1 MCLWVD
7 AWSPSDFNWHGANLQ
22 LARQGG
28 IIVVNGDTQISLTNG
43 YFDIPFTIT
52 GLETATSYE
61 LHMWVSGYEFTVE
74 EDKPWEHKITAQ
86 ATGVSLELIPYSGSI
101 TGRITRPDGVLNK
114 NVVVTV
120 KSMWGCGEGG
130 EIDPVNPGDDGS
142 YSVTGLGTGDYLVIV
157 NEVTGDPPMP
167 TGNVAM
173 ESEMVFVANGDTT
186 TLNIDLS
193 APLTVTGTITD
204 NEGILAGHNVVAV
217 AVPIQFAMGDD
228 IEAGM
233 IMAPVDTDNNTFEL
247 KVAPGTYII
256 TLESEDVDFACDQL
270 FKVVSED
277 TDVALTVEEGNTAT
291 VTVNFSEPVTK
302 PDGEPCAW
310 LGGIQL
316 FKGEQPVGEWTGV
329 VVGTSDWDDEDIEL
343 ENGATSA
350 AIPFENLLDGEY
362 TVRFF
367 SEEFIMGSVNLTVAG
382 TDVNATM
389 TLKKGAT
396 IQGKVVDAD
405 TGTKI
410 TDAIVQCEAIPHKE
424 GSFKSTEWAGPE
436 GAFDENGVFHLRN
449 LPEGT
454 YLLKVTYEGS
464 DSSTLNYAATS
475 MYGITLTGTGTT
487 DVGTIKLKKG
497 SIISGRVTNSSGE
510 GLPNIPVEAEYMDS
524 KYGSILLEAKT
535 DPEGYYTI
543 KGVDPD
549 VAYYEVDAGTRPDP
563 WEMMMQPCG
572 YGEEMKLNIT
582 PGSENVDF
590 VLYETTA
597 SLEGTITKPAGSSTA
612 FAPPFNDEGMDLP
625 VAFIVMQKKGVP
637 ASDPMD
643 GIEAMSNPSEGDS
656 TTYLVD
662 NLVPGTYK
670 VSVYSN
676 GLCTYVKNNLEI
688 QAGSNTLDITLTE
701 GATVSG
707 TVTKPDGT
715 HPTTTDIEEVVAMN
729 ADQELVFGTF
739 TKDPAT
745 GEILSY
751 EIKGLEVGATYHVA
765 LCSPG
770 EEGPG
775 DIYVQADTVTPN
787 AATDSFTLNAVMA
800 ETAPT
805 FMMTATKDGS
815 EVNVSI
821 FSTAHL
827 MDATADDMIDITTGY
842 GTVSDK
848 LLSPDKM
855 MTSFTYT
862 PVQGESSFG
871 FTITAHYG
879 ADYTQAQESY
889 IIDLTVD
896 GANQGLVNTFM
907 GGKVNMGGGDA
918 SGVCFEPGDI
928 EDNGDGKTVVDVTKA
943 EVGAGSE
950 SAAES
955 IFAAGVIIAPEATD
969 ALPSWATAVS
979 RQYDFSI
986 GADAIADGQSVTV
999 TLQYTDG
1006 ADTDNL
1012 HVLHYTSGAWQVE
1025 ATSKS
1030 IDTENKTITVDV
1042 TSLSP
1047 FVAVEGTVPDD
1058 DDSGSTPLYS
1068 GGSSGGGCFVE
1079 TACSTGGIAG
1089 MLLPLLFMIPLVK
1102 TRRRK

>member
-1 MCLWVD
+1 
-7 AWSPSDFNWHGANLQ
+7 
-22 LARQGG
+22 
-28 IIVVNGDTQISLTNG
+28 
-43 YFDIPFTIT
+43 
-52 GLETATSYE
+52 
-61 LHMWVSGYEFTVE
+61 
-74 EDKPWEHKITAQ
+74 
-86 ATGVSLELIPYSGSI
+86 
-101 TGRITRPDGVLNK
+101 
-114 NVVVTV
+114 
-120 KSMWGCGEGG
+120 SMWGCGEGG
-130 EIDPVNPGDDGS
+130 EIAPVHPYADGS
-142 YSVTGLGTGDYLVIV
+142 YSVEGLGTGDYIVIV
-157 NEVTGDPPMP
+157 NEIDAGHMP
-167 TGNVAM
+167 TGNTAM
-173 ESEMVFVANGDTT
+173 ESEIVYVANGQPTP
-186 TLNIDLS
+186 LNIDLS
-193 APLTVTGTITD
+193 EPLTVTGSITD
-204 NEGILAGHNVVAV
+204 TGGILGVHNVVAI
-217 AVPIQFAMGDD
+217 AVPIQFAMGED

-233 IMAPVDTDNNTFEL
+233 IMAPVTDNTFEL

-256 TLESEDVDFACDQL
+256 TLGSEDVDFACEQV

-277 TDVALTVEEGNTAT
+277 TDMALTVEEGNTAT
-291 VTVNFSEPVTK
+291 VTINFPSALSNGADSCK
-302 PDGEPCAW
+302 W

-329 VVGTSDWDDEDIEL
+329 VVGTSNWDDEDIEL
-343 ENGATSA
+343 ADGATSA
-350 AIPFENLLDGEY
+350 VIPFDNLLDGEY

-367 SEEFIMGSVNLTVAG
+367 SDEFIMGRVNLTVTG

-389 TLKKGAT
+389 ALSKGAT

-410 TDAIVQCEAIPHKE
+410 TDATIQCEAIPHVE

-454 YLLKVTYEGS
+454 YLLNVTYEGG
-464 DSSTLNYAATS
+464 SSSNLNYAAVS
-475 MYGITLTGTGTT
+475 MFGITLTGENTT

-497 SIISGRVTNSSGE
+497 STISGRVTNSIGE
-510 GLPNIPVEAEYMDS
+510 GLPNIEVEAEFMDE
-524 KYGSILLEAKT
+524 KYGEILLESTT
-535 DPEGYYTI
+535 DPDGYYTI

-549 VAYYEVDAGTRPDP
+549 VAYYEVDAGIRPDP

-582 PGSENVDF
+582 PGSQNVDF

-597 SLEGTITKPAGSSTA
+597 SLTGTITKPAESTA
-612 FAPPFNDEGMDLP
+612 FAPPFNDEGMDFP

-637 ASDPMD
+637 VSDPMD
-643 GIEAMSNPSEGDS
+643 GIEAMSNPSKGDS

-676 GLCTYVKNNLEI
+676 GLCTYVNNSLEI

-729 ADQELVFGTF
+729 ASQELVFGTF

-745 GEILSY
+745 GGILSY
-751 EIKGLEVGATYHVA
+751 EIKGLKTGAEYHVA
-765 LCSPG
+765 LVSPG
-770 EEGPG
+770 NEGPG
-775 DIYVQADTVTPN
+775 DIYVQATTVTPN
-787 AATDSFTLNAVMA
+787 AATDSFPLNAVMA

-805 FMMTATKDGS
+805 FMMTATKAGS
-815 EVNVSI
+815 AVNISI

-827 MDATADDMIDITTGY
+827 MDATADDMVEKADANTGII
-842 GTVSDK
+842 SNA

-855 MTSFTYT
+855 MISFTYT
-862 PVQGESSFG
+862 PATDESSLA
-871 FTITAHYG
+871 FTLTAHYG
-879 ADYTQAQESY
+879 ADYTQAQASY
-889 IIDLTVD
+889 TIDLTVD
-896 GANQGLVNTFM
+896 GANQGMVNNFM
-907 GGKVNMGGGDA
+907 GGKVGMGGGDA
-918 SGVCFEPGDI
+918 SGICFEPGDI
-928 EDNGDGKTVVDVTKA
+928 EDDGDGKTVVDVTNS
-943 EVGAGSE
+943 EVGAGGE
-950 SAAES
+950 SVAGS
-955 IFAAGVIIAPEATD
+955 IFAAGVVIAPEATD

-979 RQYDFSI
+979 KQYDFEI
-986 GADAIADGQSVTV
+986 GADAIADGQSVSV
-999 TLQYTDG
+999 TLQYTG
-1006 ADTDNL
+1006 SDTDNL
-1012 HVLHYTSGAWQVE
+1012 HVLHYTGGAWQVE
-1025 ATSKS
+1025 ATNPS
-1030 IDTENKTITVDV
+1030 IDTINKTISVDV

-1047 FVAVEGTVPDD
+1047 FVAATGTEPG

-1089 MLLPLLFMIPLVK
+1089 MLLPLLLMIPLVK